1 AGGVHHVRI
10 TAQGLAQL
18 PAHLGDLQ
26 GVGQAGAREIVGAR
40 AEHLG
45 FGTETAQC
53 RGVDDTCPVSF
64 ERRTVGRLG
73 RFGVPT
79 LGVSGPV
86 TGDGI
91 GLAYHMSTLDA
102 QHPSS
107 RPPRAR
113 GAAARRR
120 GSPAQARQYPARL
133 VAPTRRGPQPRT
145 TPPRDQAHAPYEPQP
160 APSYVSPT
168 AKPIATLR
176 KTLRFLRKIHGRTV
190 RMPQRLR
197 NPR

>member
-1 AGGVHHVRI
+1 
-10 TAQGLAQL
+10 L

-53 RGVDDTCPVSF
+53 RGVDDAGPVPL
-64 ERRTVGRLG
+64 EGRTVSGLG

-79 LGVSGPV
+79 LGVRGPV

-91 GLAYHMSTLDA
+91 GLAYHMSTLDS
-102 QHPSS
+102 QHPAS
-107 RPPRAR
+107 RLLSTLPPACRLP
-113 GAAARRR
+113 AAARRQGTAR
-120 GSPAQARQYPARL
+120 SPAQARHYSGRRTT
-133 VAPTRRGPQPRT
+133 PTRRRSQHPAARRATAPRT
-145 TPPRDQAHAPYEPQP
+145 PDHGHPAYDPRPTP
-160 APSYVSPT
+160 SCLSPT

-176 KTLRFLRKIHGRTV
+176 KTLRFLRKIHGRTA
-190 RMPQRLR
+190 RTPRRLR

>member
-1 AGGVHHVRI
+1 
-10 TAQGLAQL
+10 
-18 PAHLGDLQ
+18 
-26 GVGQAGAREIVGAR
+26 
-40 AEHLG
+40 G

-79 LGVSGPV
+79 LGVRGPV

-102 QHPSS
+102 QHPASRLLS
-107 RPPRAR
+107 TRPPACRLP
-113 GAAARRR
+113 AAAWRQGTAR
-120 GSPAQARQYPARL
+120 SPAQARPYSTRRT
-133 VAPTRRGPQPRT
+133 APTRCRSQHPGARRAAAPRT
-145 TPPRDQAHAPYEPQP
+145 PDHAH
-160 APSYVSPT
+160 PSYDPRPTPSCLSPT

-176 KTLRFLRKIHGRTV
+176 KTLRFLRKIHGRTA
-190 RMPQRLR
+190 RTPRRLR
-197 NPR
+197 NSR